1 MSGSVVARVAAALLF
16 AIALPLHALEL
27 RVLSAGAVEP
37 GMRPALAAFE
47 RDSGHAVRLTF
58 AAAPA
63 LRGAL
68 REDPDVIMI
77 GEMRDLETISLAI
90 TASETG

>member
-1 MSGSVVARVAAALLF
+1 MERVGRRSCFDRIARPTVAGLLAL
-16 AIALPLHALEL
+16 IVLPLHALEL

-47 RDSGHAVRLTF
+47 RESGHTVRIEF

-63 LRGAL
+63 LRAAL
-68 REDPDVIMI
+68 APR
-77 GEMRDLETISLAI
+77 RSRCT
-90 TASETG
+90 